1 MYSIYYFIKVGGIID
16 TINMINYSI
25 MLVFFVCYAYQ
36 FLYIPIFFSF
46 KQSVTQRLRWSKGY
60 LQVLGKYSNR
70 LFKCTLKGKF
80 SAFDMLMNIT
90 PANVLSWV
98 SIIVNI
104 LAIVVSII
112 KSDSVSTILSSLGQS
127 ALNLYLTMFFSSNI
141 KKILY
146 TFTFLI
152 FMITYIPIS
161 VIAPFTKSEWKPIN
175 HNKSLILNDLKSF
188 RKDVEL
194 N

>member
-1 MYSIYYFIKVGGIID
+1 
-16 TINMINYSI
+16 
-25 MLVFFVCYAYQ
+25 MLV
-36 FLYIPIFFSF
+36 
-46 KQSVTQRLRWSKGY
+46 
-60 LQVLGKYSNR
+60 
-70 LFKCTLKGKF
+70 
-80 SAFDMLMNIT
+80 NIT

-104 LAIVVSII
+104 LAIEVSII
-112 KSDSVSTILSSLGQS
+112 KSDSVSTI
-127 ALNLYLTMFFSSNI
+127 
-141 KKILY
+141 
-146 TFTFLI
+146 
-152 FMITYIPIS
+152 IPIS

>member
-1 MYSIYYFIKVGGIID
+1 
-16 TINMINYSI
+16 
-25 MLVFFVCYAYQ
+25 
-36 FLYIPIFFSF
+36 
-46 KQSVTQRLRWSKGY
+46 
-60 LQVLGKYSNR
+60 
-70 LFKCTLKGKF
+70 
-80 SAFDMLMNIT
+80 MLMNIT
-90 PANVLSWV
+90 PATVLSWV

-112 KSDSVSTILSSLGQS
+112 KSDSVSTILLSLGQS
-127 ALNLYLTMFFSSNI
+127 ALNLYLTMFFIDAITTITEWKNICCSSI
-141 KKILY
+141 KKVLY
-146 TFTFLI
+146 AFTFPI
-152 FMITYIPIS
+152 IMITYIPIS